1 MAVPKEEAMKLL
13 TDYIK
18 MGQSFEA
25 ILKHLHEIRS
35 TSLHEYDCLRTLLR
49 AAIDE
54 IQVDVDRE
62 HD

>member
-1 MAVPKEEAMKLL
+1 MKLL